1 MFMPLTWVDLFKLVK
16 SLRGFVYKVAE
27 FSTCP
32 GIAASSVFICEVLSY
47 RIWVI
52 IQVCQHTHSRTNVH
66 VCLVVKHI
74 AHSWY
79 VSSFF
84 SIPTDLCF
92 P

>member
-27 FSTCP
+27 SSTCP

-74 AHSWY
+74 AAFLVCQFLFLNTY
-79 VSSFF
+79 
-84 SIPTDLCF
+84 
-92 P
+92 